1 MVIKEVDNKIPDF
14 SGLIKK
20 TNYDSEILEME
31 GKYFWYNKFTSE
43 TLDAKIKK
51 KNRIGQPIWYL

>member
-51 KNRIGQPIWYL
+51 K